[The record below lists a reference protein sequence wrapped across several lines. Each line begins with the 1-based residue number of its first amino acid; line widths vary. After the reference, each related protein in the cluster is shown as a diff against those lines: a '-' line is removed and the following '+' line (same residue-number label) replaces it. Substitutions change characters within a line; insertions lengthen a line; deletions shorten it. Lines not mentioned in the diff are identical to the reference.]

1 MFSTTCHPQTD
12 GQTEVVNRTLG
23 TLLRALIKK
32 HLKSWEDCLPHLE
45 FAYNHAIHSASKYSP
60 FQIVYGFNPLS
71 PLDLMPLPLS
81 ERSSVDGQKKAE
93 MVKQIHE
100 KARQN
105 LEDKTKLYEKKANKG
120 RRKMIFEVGDQVWV
134 HLRKERFPE
143 ERKSKLMPRV
153 DGPFMIT
160 RRINDNAYQVDLQG
174 KYIVSSSFNV
184 SDLSPFIADEADLR
198 TNPFQEGGDDM
209 NMAKDT
215 ELEPERVPELEPED
229 AAAIPSGPMTRAR
242 TRKLKETINS
252 LLTHLENRAGERDDY
267 QTSLDLIQA
276 A

>member
-1 MFSTTCHPQTD
+1 
-12 GQTEVVNRTLG
+12 
-23 TLLRALIKK
+23 
-32 HLKSWEDCLPHLE
+32 
-45 FAYNHAIHSASKYSP
+45 
-60 FQIVYGFNPLS
+60 
-71 PLDLMPLPLS
+71 
-81 ERSSVDGQKKAE
+81 

-105 LEDKTKLYEKKANKG
+105 LEDKTKLYEKQANKG

-153 DGPFMIT
+153 DGPFTIT

-174 KYIVSSSFNV
+174 KYTVSSSFNV

-209 NMAKDT
+209 SMTKDT
-215 ELEPERVPELEPED
+215 ELEPEHVPELE
-229 AAAIPSGPMTRAR
+229 
-242 TRKLKETINS
+242 L
-252 LLTHLENRAGERDDY
+252 
-267 QTSLDLIQA
+267 
-276 A
+276 